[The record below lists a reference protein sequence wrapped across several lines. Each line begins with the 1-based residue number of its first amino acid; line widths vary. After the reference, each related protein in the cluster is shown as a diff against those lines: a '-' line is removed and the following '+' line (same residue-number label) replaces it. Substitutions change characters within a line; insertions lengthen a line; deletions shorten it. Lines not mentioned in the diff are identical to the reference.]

1 MVEKFLQSLGIVKDV
16 FKPMIVFSD
25 SQFGT
30 IYEKNLKYH
39 GRSKHIDTKN
49 NFIRDI
55 IAQKEIILNIY
66 RHVKWFL
73 IYS

>member
-1 MVEKFLQSLGIVKDV
+1 MKRFLQSLGIVKDV

-30 IYEKNLKYH
+30 IYVKNPKYH

-49 NFIRDI
+49 DFIRDI
-55 IAQKEIILNIY
+55 IAQKEMILNIY
-66 RHVKWFL
+66 LHVKWFL